1 VLLDEPTRGL
11 DYLTKSRL
19 VEALRTLAA
28 GGHAVVLATHDVE
41 LVAEVATRVIVL
53 ADGEIVADGTTRD
66 VIAASPLFAPQV
78 WKVLAPQEWLTVAE
92 VEQALGG
99 VR

>member
-19 VEALRTLAA
+19 VIALRALAA

>member
-1 VLLDEPTRGL
+1 M
-11 DYLTKSRL
+11 
-19 VEALRTLAA
+19 
-28 GGHAVVLATHDVE
+28 LATHDVE

>member
-19 VEALRTLAA
+19 VEALRILAA